1 EGTDYVLLPDSPA
14 PPPPLLATIQ
24 TLLRDSPT
32 PLTRRELLARW
43 PGDAPREDSLWR
55 TLTRGVER
63 GLFTVS
69 GAGTRNDA
77 VRYGLARQAVPT
89 GPGGGEQ
96 QAPSSV

>member
-1 EGTDYVLLPDSPA
+1 MLVPEGPA
-14 PPPPLLATIQ
+14 PPPPLLATIE

-43 PGDAPREDSLWR
+43 PGDAPRKDSLWR

-69 GAGTRNDA
+69 GAGTKTDA
-77 VRYGLARQAVPT
+77 FRYGLARQAIAT
-89 GPGGGEQ
+89 GPDGGEQ
-96 QAPSSV
+96 QAHGSE